1 MRPMRSLLVALL
13 LFGINGVAS
22 ALEPIGIALEGYP
35 YPYEVQYHEIPAHSG
50 PLSMAFMDV
59 QPATPNG
66 ETVVLLHGKNFCG
79 AYWGET
85 AADLSKAGYRVVIPD
100 QIGFGKSSKPIDY
113 PFSFPALAS
122 NTQALLKAQG
132 VEKAI
137 ILGHSMGGMVASRF
151 SLMFPEHTTKL
162 VLVNPIGL
170 EDWQAKGVPYRS
182 VDEWYGRELKKSF
195 EGIKTYQLNSYYDG
209 VWKDEYDPWVELL
222 ARMTLSP
229 EYPQMARV
237 QALTYDMIY
246 TQPVIHEFPNIQAPT
261 LLIIGGRD
269 TTALGK
275 DMVDDAKRATLGQY
289 PQLGKAAAKA
299 IPQGK
304 LVLLDGVGHLPH
316 IETYDRFIQPLLDF
330 LDK

>member
-1 MRPMRSLLVALL
+1 
-13 LFGINGVAS
+13 
-22 ALEPIGIALEGYP
+22 
-35 YPYEVQYHEIPAHSG
+35 
-50 PLSMAFMDV
+50 
-59 QPATPNG
+59 
-66 ETVVLLHGKNFCG
+66 
-79 AYWGET
+79 
-85 AADLSKAGYRVVIPD
+85 
-100 QIGFGKSSKPIDY
+100 
-113 PFSFPALAS
+113 
-122 NTQALLKAQG
+122 
-132 VEKAI
+132 
-137 ILGHSMGGMVASRF
+137 
-151 SLMFPEHTTKL
+151 
-162 VLVNPIGL
+162 
-170 EDWQAKGVPYRS
+170 
-182 VDEWYGRELKKSF
+182 
-195 EGIKTYQLNSYYDG
+195 
-209 VWKDEYDPWVELL
+209 
-222 ARMTLSP
+222 MTLSP